1 MKDKI
6 YKAYKFRIYPTNAQI
21 NFLNKQFG
29 AVRFIYNYFLNQ
41 RDTQFKK
48 TGKSDNYYAQ
58 TKTLKF
64 MKEQEEFKWLKE
76 INSQTCQQALQHLD
90 AAYLK
95 FFRKETAFPRFKKKK
110 NYQSFCVPQ
119 HFKILEK
126 GITIPK
132 LKSQIK
138 CKFHRKIIGEV
149 KSLTISE
156 TPTGKYFVSILVE
169 QENEYKQTIEGKI
182 GIDLGIK
189 DFITL
194 SDGTKYSFSVSK
206 KTKKLKKLQHYYS
219 KKQKGSKRKEKL
231 RLRIARLNEKIANF
245 RRDFQHKLSNKLTN
259 EYQTVCLESLRVKN
273 MMKNHKFAKAIG
285 EVGWYNFVS
294 MLQYK
299 GKWKGC
305 DITQIDQFY
314 PSSKTCS
321 VCNWKKEDLKLSER
335 SWKCPNCGTE
345 HDRDVNAA
353 RNILTYG
360 LSLKSISSGTEDY
373 KRREAKKVS
382 QKDREELRRSVEDA
396 RTSA

>member
-6 YKAYKFRIYPTNAQI
+6 YKAYKFRIYPTKIQI
-21 NFLNKQFG
+21 DFLNKQFG

-41 RDTQFKK
+41 RDTQFKE
-48 TGKSDNYYAQ
+48 TGKSDSYYAQ
-58 TKTLKF
+58 TKALKL
-64 MKEQEEFKWLKE
+64 MKGQEEFKWLKE
-76 INSQTCQQALQHLD
+76 INSQTCQQALQCLD

-126 GITIPK
+126 GIIIPK

-138 CKFHRKIIGEV
+138 CKFYREIIGEV
-149 KSLTISE
+149 KSLTISK
-156 TPTGKYFVSILVE
+156 TLTGKYFVSILTE
-169 QENEYKQTIEGKI
+169 QKNTYDQTLKGEI

-189 DFITL
+189 DFVTL

-231 RLRIARLNEKIANF
+231 RLRIARIYEKIANS

-259 EYQTVCLESLRVKN
+259 EYQTICLESLKVRN
-273 MMKNHKFAKAIG
+273 MMKNHKLARAIG
-285 EVGWYNFVS
+285 EASWYSFVN

-305 DITQIDQFY
+305 DIIQIDQFY

-321 VCNWKKEDLKLSER
+321 RCNWKKENLKLSER
-335 SWKCPNCGTE
+335 SWVCPKCGTI
-345 HDRDVNAA
+345 HDRDINAA
-353 RNILTYG
+353 KNILTYG
-360 LSLKSISSGTEDY
+360 LSLKSISSGTEDN
-373 KRREAKKVS
+373 KRREVKRGS
-382 QKDREELRRSVEDA
+382 S
-396 RTSA
+396 RTSKVAS

>member
-6 YKAYKFRIYPTNAQI
+6 YKAYKFRIYPNKSQVD
-21 NFLNKQFG
+21 FLNKQFG

-41 RDTQFKK
+41 KDTQFKE
-48 TGKSDNYYAQ
+48 TGKSDNYFAQ
-58 TKTLKF
+58 TKTLKL
-64 MKEQEEFKWLKE
+64 MKGQEAFKWLKE
-76 INSQTCQQALQHLD
+76 INSQTCQQALQCLD

-110 NYQSFCVPQ
+110 NHQSFCVPQ

-126 GITIPK
+126 GIIIPK

-138 CKFHRKIIGEV
+138 CKFHREIVGEV
-149 KSLTISE
+149 KSLTISK
-156 TPTGKYFVSILVE
+156 TPTEKYFVSILVE
-169 QENEYKQTIEGKI
+169 QENKYQQTTKEKI

-189 DFITL
+189 DFVVL

-206 KTKKLKKLQHYYS
+206 KTKKLKKLQHYFS
-219 KKQKGSKRKEKL
+219 KKQKDSKRKEKL
-231 RLRIARLNEKIANF
+231 RLKIAKNHEKIANS
-245 RRDFQHKLSNKLTN
+245 RLDFQHKLSTKLTN
-259 EYQTVCLESLRVKN
+259 EYQTICLESLKIKN
-273 MMKNHKFAKAIG
+273 MMKNHKLARVIG
-285 EVGWYNFVS
+285 EASWYSFVS

-305 DITQIDQFY
+305 DIIQIDQFY

-321 VCNWKKEDLKLSER
+321 VCNWKKEDLKLSDR

-345 HDRDVNAA
+345 HDRDINAA
-353 RNILTYG
+353 KNILTYG

-373 KRREAKKVS
+373 KRREVKRSPKETES
-382 QKDREELRRSVEDA
+382 SFEEA
-396 RTSA
+396 

>member
-6 YKAYKFRIYPTNAQI
+6 YKAYKFRIYPNKPQI
-21 NFLNKQFG
+21 DFLNKQFG

-41 RDTQFKK
+41 KDTQFKE
-48 TGKSDNYYAQ
+48 TGKSDNYFAQ
-58 TKTLKF
+58 TKTLKL
-64 MKEQEEFKWLKE
+64 MKGQEEFKWLKE
-76 INSQTCQQALQHLD
+76 INSQTCQQVLQCLD

-110 NYQSFCVPQ
+110 NHQSFCVPQ

-126 GITIPK
+126 GIIIPK

-138 CKFHRKIIGEV
+138 CKFHREIVGEI
-149 KSLTISE
+149 KSLTISK
-156 TPTGKYFVSILVE
+156 TPTEKYFVSILVK
-169 QENEYKQTIEGKI
+169 QENKYQQTTKEKI

-189 DFITL
+189 DFVAL

-206 KTKKLKKLQHYYS
+206 KTKKLKKLQHYFS
-219 KKQKGSKRKEKL
+219 KKQKDSKRKEKL
-231 RLRIARLNEKIANF
+231 RLKIAKNHEKIVNS
-245 RRDFQHKLSNKLTN
+245 RLDFQHKLSTKLTN
-259 EYQTVCLESLRVKN
+259 EYQTICLESLKVKN
-273 MMKNHKFAKAIG
+273 MMKNHKLARVIG
-285 EVGWYNFVS
+285 EASWYSFVS

-305 DITQIDQFY
+305 DIIQIDQFY

-321 VCNWKKEDLKLSER
+321 VCNWKKEDLKLSDR

-345 HDRDVNAA
+345 HDRDINAA
-353 RNILTYG
+353 KNILTYG

-373 KRREAKKVS
+373 KRREVKRSPKETES
-382 QKDREELRRSVEDA
+382 SFEEA
-396 RTSA
+396 

>member
-6 YKAYKFRIYPTNAQI
+6 YKAYKFRIYPTKIQFD
-21 NFLNKQFG
+21 FLNKQFG

-41 RDTQFKK
+41 RDTQFKE

-58 TKTLKF
+58 TKALKL
-64 MKEQEEFKWLKE
+64 MKGQEEFKWLKE
-76 INSQTCQQALQHLD
+76 INSQTCQQALQCLD

-110 NYQSFCVPQ
+110 NCQSFCVPQ

-126 GITIPK
+126 GIIIPK

-138 CKFHRKIIGEV
+138 CKFYREIIGEV
-149 KSLTISE
+149 KSLTISKTLTE
-156 TPTGKYFVSILVE
+156 KYFVSILVE
-169 QENEYKQTIEGKI
+169 QKNEYKQTSEGKI

-189 DFITL
+189 DFVTL

-206 KTKKLKKLQHYYS
+206 KTEKLKKLQHYYS

-231 RLRIARLNEKIANF
+231 RLRIARLNEKIANS
-245 RRDFQHKLSNKLTN
+245 RRDFQHKLSTKLTN
-259 EYQTVCLESLRVKN
+259 EYQTICLETLRVKN
-273 MMKNHKFAKAIG
+273 MMKNHKLARAIG
-285 EVGWYNFVS
+285 ETSWYSFVN

-305 DITQIDQFY
+305 DIIQIDQFY

-335 SWKCPNCGTE
+335 SWICPNCGTE
-345 HDRDVNAA
+345 HNRDINAA
-353 RNILTYG
+353 KNILTYG

-373 KRREAKKVS
+373 KRREVKKS
-382 QKDREELRRSVEDA
+382 LKKTESSFVEA
-396 RTSA
+396 

>member
-6 YKAYKFRIYPTNAQI
+6 YKAYKFRIYPNKPQI
-21 NFLNKQFG
+21 DFLNKQFG

-41 RDTQFKK
+41 KDTQFKE
-48 TGKSDNYYAQ
+48 TGKSDNYFAQ
-58 TKTLKF
+58 TKTLKL
-64 MKEQEEFKWLKE
+64 MKGQEEFKWLKE
-76 INSQTCQQALQHLD
+76 INSQTCQQVLQCLD

-110 NYQSFCVPQ
+110 NHQSFCVPQ

-126 GITIPK
+126 GIIIPK

-138 CKFHRKIIGEV
+138 CKFHREIVGEI
-149 KSLTISE
+149 KSLTISK
-156 TPTGKYFVSILVE
+156 TPTEKYFVSILVE
-169 QENEYKQTIEGKI
+169 QENKYQQTTKEKI

-189 DFITL
+189 DFVAL

-206 KTKKLKKLQHYYS
+206 KTKKLKKLQHYFS
-219 KKQKGSKRKEKL
+219 KKQKDSKRKEKL
-231 RLRIARLNEKIANF
+231 RLKIAKNHEKIVNS
-245 RRDFQHKLSNKLTN
+245 RLDFQHKLSTKLTN
-259 EYQTVCLESLRVKN
+259 EYQTICLESLKVKN
-273 MMKNHKFAKAIG
+273 MMKNHKLARVIG
-285 EVGWYNFVS
+285 EASWYSFVS

-305 DITQIDQFY
+305 DIIQIDQFY

-321 VCNWKKEDLKLSER
+321 VCNWKKEDLKLSDR

-345 HDRDVNAA
+345 HDRDINAA
-353 RNILTYG
+353 KNILTYG

-373 KRREAKKVS
+373 KRREVKRSPKETES
-382 QKDREELRRSVEDA
+382 SFEEA
-396 RTSA
+396 

>member
-6 YKAYKFRIYPTNAQI
+6 YKAYKFRIYPNKSQI
-21 NFLNKQFG
+21 DFLNKQFG

-41 RDTQFKK
+41 KDTQFKE
-48 TGKSDNYYAQ
+48 TGKSDNYFAQ
-58 TKTLKF
+58 TKTLKL
-64 MKEQEEFKWLKE
+64 MKGQEEFKWLKE
-76 INSQTCQQALQHLD
+76 INSQTCQQALQCLD

-110 NYQSFCVPQ
+110 NHQSFCVPQ

-126 GITIPK
+126 GIIIPK

-138 CKFHRKIIGEV
+138 CKFHREIVGEV
-149 KSLTISE
+149 KSLTISK
-156 TPTGKYFVSILVE
+156 TPTEKYFVSILVE
-169 QENEYKQTIEGKI
+169 QENKYQQTTKEKI

-189 DFITL
+189 DFVAL

-206 KTKKLKKLQHYYS
+206 KTKKLKKLQHYFS
-219 KKQKGSKRKEKL
+219 KKQKDSKRKEKL
-231 RLRIARLNEKIANF
+231 RLKIAKNHEKIANS
-245 RRDFQHKLSNKLTN
+245 RLDFQHKLSTKLTN
-259 EYQTVCLESLRVKN
+259 EYQIICLESLKVKN
-273 MMKNHKFAKAIG
+273 MMKNHKLARVIG
-285 EVGWYNFVS
+285 EASWYSFVS

-305 DITQIDQFY
+305 DIVQIDQFY

-321 VCNWKKEDLKLSER
+321 VCNWKKEDLKLSDR

-345 HDRDVNAA
+345 HDRDINAA
-353 RNILTYG
+353 KNILTYG

-373 KRREAKKVS
+373 KRREMKRSPKETES
-382 QKDREELRRSVEDA
+382 SFEEA
-396 RTSA
+396 

>member
-6 YKAYKFRIYPTNAQI
+6 YKAYKFRIYPTKIQI
-21 NFLNKQFG
+21 DFLNKQFG

-41 RDTQFKK
+41 RDTQFKE
-48 TGKSDNYYAQ
+48 TGKSDSYYAQ
-58 TKTLKF
+58 TKALKL
-64 MKEQEEFKWLKE
+64 MKGQEEFKWLKE
-76 INSQTCQQALQHLD
+76 INSQTCQQALQCLD

-126 GITIPK
+126 GIIIPK

-138 CKFHRKIIGEV
+138 CKFYREIIGEV
-149 KSLTISE
+149 KSLTISK
-156 TPTGKYFVSILVE
+156 TLTGKYFVSILTE
-169 QENEYKQTIEGKI
+169 QKNTYDQTLKGEI

-189 DFITL
+189 DFVTL

-231 RLRIARLNEKIANF
+231 RLRIAKLNEKIANS
-245 RRDFQHKLSNKLTN
+245 RRDFQHKLSTKLTN
-259 EYQTVCLESLRVKN
+259 EYQTICLETLRVKN
-273 MMKNHKFAKAIG
+273 MMKNHKLARAIG
-285 EVGWYNFVS
+285 EASWYSFVN

-305 DITQIDQFY
+305 DIIQIDQFY

-321 VCNWKKEDLKLSER
+321 CCNWKKENLKLSDR
-335 SWKCPNCGTE
+335 SWTCPKCGTI
-345 HDRDVNAA
+345 HDRDINAA
-353 RNILTYG
+353 KNILTYG

-373 KRREAKKVS
+373 KRGEVKRGS
-382 QKDREELRRSVEDA
+382 S
-396 RTSA
+396 RTSKVAS

>member
-6 YKAYKFRIYPTNAQI
+6 YKDYKFRIYPTKIQI
-21 NFLNKQFG
+21 DFLNKQFG

-41 RDTQFKK
+41 RDTQFKE

-58 TKTLKF
+58 TKTLKL
-64 MKEQEEFKWLKE
+64 MKGQEEFKWLKE
-76 INSQTCQQALQHLD
+76 INSQTCQQALQCLD

-126 GITIPK
+126 GIIIPK

-138 CKFHRKIIGEV
+138 CKFYREIIGEV
-149 KSLTISE
+149 KSLTISK
-156 TPTGKYFVSILVE
+156 TLTRKYFVSILVE
-169 QENEYKQTIEGKI
+169 QKNEYKQTSEGKI

-189 DFITL
+189 DFVTL

-231 RLRIARLNEKIANF
+231 RLRIAKLNEKIANS
-245 RRDFQHKLSNKLTN
+245 RRDFQHKLSTKLTN
-259 EYQTVCLESLRVKN
+259 EYQTICLETLRVKN
-273 MMKNHKFAKAIG
+273 MMKNHKLARAIG
-285 EVGWYNFVS
+285 EASWYSFVN

-305 DITQIDQFY
+305 DIIQIDQFY

-321 VCNWKKEDLKLSER
+321 HCNWKKENLKLSER
-335 SWKCPNCGTE
+335 SWICPKCGMI
-345 HDRDVNAA
+345 HDRDINAA
-353 RNILTYG
+353 KNILTYG
-360 LSLKSISSGTEDY
+360 LSLKSISSGTEDN
-373 KRREAKKVS
+373 KRGEVKRGS
-382 QKDREELRRSVEDA
+382 S
-396 RTSA
+396 RTSKVAS

>member
-6 YKAYKFRIYPTNAQI
+6 YKAYKFRIYPTKIQI
-21 NFLNKQFG
+21 DFLNKQFG

-41 RDTQFKK
+41 RDTQFKE
-48 TGKSDNYYAQ
+48 TGKSDSYYAQ
-58 TKTLKF
+58 TKALKL
-64 MKEQEEFKWLKE
+64 MKGQEEFKWLKE
-76 INSQTCQQALQHLD
+76 INSQTCQQALQCLD

-126 GITIPK
+126 GIIIPK

-138 CKFHRKIIGEV
+138 CKFYREIIGEV
-149 KSLTISE
+149 KSLTISK
-156 TPTGKYFVSILVE
+156 TLTGKYFVSILVE
-169 QENEYKQTIEGKI
+169 QKNEYKQTSEGKI

-189 DFITL
+189 DFVTL

-231 RLRIARLNEKIANF
+231 RLRIARLNEKIAKS
-245 RRDFQHKLSNKLTN
+245 RRDFQHKLSTKLTN
-259 EYQTVCLESLRVKN
+259 EYQTICLETLRVKN
-273 MMKNHKFAKAIG
+273 MMKNHKLARAIG
-285 EVGWYNFVS
+285 EASWYSFVN

-305 DITQIDQFY
+305 DIIQIDQFY
-314 PSSKTCS
+314 PSSKTCYI
-321 VCNWKKEDLKLSER
+321 CNWKKEDLKLSDR
-335 SWKCPNCGTE
+335 SWTCPNCGTE
-345 HDRDVNAA
+345 HDRDINAA
-353 RNILTYG
+353 KNILTYG
-360 LSLKSISSGTEDY
+360 LSLKSISSGTEDN
-373 KRREAKKVS
+373 KRGEVKRGS
-382 QKDREELRRSVEDA
+382 S
-396 RTSA
+396 RTSKVAS

>member
-6 YKAYKFRIYPTNAQI
+6 YKAYKFRIYPTKIQI
-21 NFLNKQFG
+21 DFLNKQFG

-41 RDTQFKK
+41 RDTQFKE
-48 TGKSDNYYAQ
+48 TGKSDSYYAQ
-58 TKTLKF
+58 TKALKS
-64 MKEQEEFKWLKE
+64 MKGQEEFKWLKE
-76 INSQTCQQALQHLD
+76 INSQTCQQALQCLD

-126 GITIPK
+126 GIIIPK

-138 CKFHRKIIGEV
+138 CKFYREIIGEV
-149 KSLTISE
+149 KSLTISK
-156 TPTGKYFVSILVE
+156 TLTGKYFVSILTE
-169 QENEYKQTIEGKI
+169 QKNTYDQTLKGEI

-189 DFITL
+189 DFVTL

-231 RLRIARLNEKIANF
+231 RLRIARLNEKIANS

-259 EYQTVCLESLRVKN
+259 EYQTICLESLKVRN
-273 MMKNHKFAKAIG
+273 MMKNHKLARAIG
-285 EVGWYNFVS
+285 EASWYSFVN

-305 DITQIDQFY
+305 DIIQIDQFY

-321 VCNWKKEDLKLSER
+321 CCNWKKENLKLSER
-335 SWKCPNCGTE
+335 SWICPNCGTE
-345 HDRDVNAA
+345 HDRDINAA
-353 RNILTYG
+353 KNILTYG
-360 LSLKSISSGTEDY
+360 LSLKSISSGTEDN
-373 KRREAKKVS
+373 KRREVKRGS
-382 QKDREELRRSVEDA
+382 S
-396 RTSA
+396 RTSKVAS

>member
-6 YKAYKFRIYPTNAQI
+6 YKAYKFRIYPTKIQVD
-21 NFLNKQFG
+21 FLNKQFG

-41 RDTQFKK
+41 RDTQFKE

-58 TKTLKF
+58 TKALKL
-64 MKEQEEFKWLKE
+64 MKWQEEFKWLKE
-76 INSQTCQQALQHLD
+76 INSQTCQQALQCLD

-126 GITIPK
+126 GIIIPK

-138 CKFHRKIIGEV
+138 CKFYREIIGEV
-149 KSLTISE
+149 KSLTISK
-156 TPTGKYFVSILVE
+156 TLTGKYFVSILVE
-169 QENEYKQTIEGKI
+169 QKNEYKQTSEGKI

-189 DFITL
+189 DFVTL

-206 KTKKLKKLQHYYS
+206 KTKKLKKLQHHYS

-231 RLRIARLNEKIANF
+231 RLRIARIYEKIANS
-245 RRDFQHKLSNKLTN
+245 RRDFQHKLSTKLTN
-259 EYQTVCLESLRVKN
+259 EYQTICLETLRVKN
-273 MMKNHKFAKAIG
+273 MMKNHKLARAIG
-285 EVGWYNFVS
+285 EASWYSFVN

-305 DITQIDQFY
+305 DIIQIDQFY

-321 VCNWKKEDLKLSER
+321 RCNWKKENLKLSER
-335 SWKCPNCGTE
+335 SWVCPKCGTI
-345 HDRDVNAA
+345 HDRDINAA
-353 RNILTYG
+353 KNILTYG

-373 KRREAKKVS
+373 KRGEVKRGS
-382 QKDREELRRSVEDA
+382 S
-396 RTSA
+396 RTSKVAS

>member
-6 YKAYKFRIYPTNAQI
+6 YKAYKFRIYPTKIQI
-21 NFLNKQFG
+21 DFLNKQFG

-41 RDTQFKK
+41 RDTQFKE
-48 TGKSDNYYAQ
+48 TGKSDSYYAQ
-58 TKTLKF
+58 TKALKL
-64 MKEQEEFKWLKE
+64 MKGQEEFKWLKE
-76 INSQTCQQALQHLD
+76 INSQTCQQALQCLD

-126 GITIPK
+126 GIIIPK

-138 CKFHRKIIGEV
+138 CKFYREIIGEV
-149 KSLTISE
+149 KSLTISK
-156 TPTGKYFVSILVE
+156 TLTGKYFVSILTE
-169 QENEYKQTIEGKI
+169 QKNTYDQTLKGEI

-189 DFITL
+189 DFVTL

-231 RLRIARLNEKIANF
+231 RLRIARLNEKIANS
-245 RRDFQHKLSNKLTN
+245 RRDFQHKLSTKLTN
-259 EYQTVCLESLRVKN
+259 EYQTICLETLRVKN
-273 MMKNHKFAKAIG
+273 MMKNHKLARAIG
-285 EVGWYNFVS
+285 EASWYSFVN

-305 DITQIDQFY
+305 DIIQIDQFY

-321 VCNWKKEDLKLSER
+321 CCNWKKENLKLSDR
-335 SWKCPNCGTE
+335 SWTCPKCGTI
-345 HDRDVNAA
+345 HDRDINAA
-353 RNILTYG
+353 KNILTYG

-373 KRREAKKVS
+373 KRGEVKRGS
-382 QKDREELRRSVEDA
+382 S
-396 RTSA
+396 RTSKVAS

>member
-6 YKAYKFRIYPTNAQI
+6 YKAYKFRIYPTKIQI
-21 NFLNKQFG
+21 DFLNKQFG

-41 RDTQFKK
+41 RDTQFKE
-48 TGKSDNYYAQ
+48 TGKSDSYYAQ
-58 TKTLKF
+58 TKALKL
-64 MKEQEEFKWLKE
+64 MKGQEEFKWLKE
-76 INSQTCQQALQHLD
+76 INSQTCQQALQCLD

-126 GITIPK
+126 GIIIPK

-138 CKFHRKIIGEV
+138 CKFYREIIGEV
-149 KSLTISE
+149 KSLTISK
-156 TPTGKYFVSILVE
+156 TLTGKYFVSILTE
-169 QENEYKQTIEGKI
+169 QKNTYDQTLKGEI

-189 DFITL
+189 DFVTL

-231 RLRIARLNEKIANF
+231 RLRIARIYEKIANS

-259 EYQTVCLESLRVKN
+259 EYQTICLESLKVRN
-273 MMKNHKFAKAIG
+273 MMKNHKLARAIG
-285 EVGWYNFVS
+285 EASWYSFVN

-305 DITQIDQFY
+305 DIIQIDQFY

-321 VCNWKKEDLKLSER
+321 CCNWKKENLKLSDR
-335 SWKCPNCGTE
+335 SWTCPKCGTI
-345 HDRDVNAA
+345 HDRDINAA
-353 RNILTYG
+353 KNILTYG
-360 LSLKSISSGTEDY
+360 LSLKSISSGTEDN
-373 KRREAKKVS
+373 KRREVKRGS
-382 QKDREELRRSVEDA
+382 S
-396 RTSA
+396 RTSKVAS

>member
-6 YKAYKFRIYPTNAQI
+6 YKAYKFRIYPTKIQI
-21 NFLNKQFG
+21 DFLNKQFG

-41 RDTQFKK
+41 RDTQFKE
-48 TGKSDNYYAQ
+48 TGKSDSYYAQ
-58 TKTLKF
+58 TKALKL
-64 MKEQEEFKWLKE
+64 MKGQEEFKWLKE
-76 INSQTCQQALQHLD
+76 INSQTCQQALQCLD

-126 GITIPK
+126 GIIIPK

-138 CKFHRKIIGEV
+138 CKFHREIIGEV
-149 KSLTISE
+149 KSLTISK
-156 TPTGKYFVSILVE
+156 TLTGKYFVSILVE
-169 QENEYKQTIEGKI
+169 QKNEYKQTNEGKI

-189 DFITL
+189 DFVTL

-231 RLRIARLNEKIANF
+231 RLRIARIYEKITNS
-245 RRDFQHKLSNKLTN
+245 RLDFQHKLSNKLTN
-259 EYQTVCLESLRVKN
+259 EYQTICLESLKVRN
-273 MMKNHKFAKAIG
+273 MMKNHKLARVIG
-285 EVGWYNFVS
+285 EASWYSFIN
-294 MLQYK
+294 MLKYK

-305 DITQIDQFY
+305 DVIQIDQFY

-321 VCNWKKEDLKLSER
+321 CCNWKKENLKLSER
-335 SWKCPNCGTE
+335 SWICPKCGTI
-345 HDRDVNAA
+345 HDRDINAA
-353 RNILTYG
+353 KNILTYG

-373 KRREAKKVS
+373 KRGEVKRGS
-382 QKDREELRRSVEDA
+382 S
-396 RTSA
+396 RTSKVAS

>member
-6 YKAYKFRIYPTNAQI
+6 YKAYKFRIYPTKIQI
-21 NFLNKQFG
+21 DFLNKQFG

-41 RDTQFKK
+41 RDTQFKE
-48 TGKSDNYYAQ
+48 TGKSDSYYAQ
-58 TKTLKF
+58 TKALKS
-64 MKEQEEFKWLKE
+64 MKGQEEFKWLKE
-76 INSQTCQQALQHLD
+76 INSQTCQQALQCLD

-110 NYQSFCVPQ
+110 NCQSFCVPQ

-126 GITIPK
+126 GIIIPK

-138 CKFHRKIIGEV
+138 CKFYREIIGEV
-149 KSLTISE
+149 KSLTISK
-156 TPTGKYFVSILVE
+156 TLTGKYFVSILVE
-169 QENEYKQTIEGKI
+169 QKNEYKQTSEGKI

-189 DFITL
+189 DFVTL

-231 RLRIARLNEKIANF
+231 RLRIARIYEKIANS

-259 EYQTVCLESLRVKN
+259 EYQTICLESLKVRN
-273 MMKNHKFAKAIG
+273 MMKNHKLARAIG
-285 EVGWYNFVS
+285 EASWYSFVN

-305 DITQIDQFY
+305 DIIQIDQFY

-321 VCNWKKEDLKLSER
+321 RCNWKKENLKLSER
-335 SWKCPNCGTE
+335 SWICPKCGTI
-345 HDRDVNAA
+345 HDRDINAA
-353 RNILTYG
+353 KNILTYG

-373 KRREAKKVS
+373 KRREVKRGS
-382 QKDREELRRSVEDA
+382 S
-396 RTSA
+396 RTSKVAS

>member
-6 YKAYKFRIYPTNAQI
+6 YKAYKFRIYPTKIQVD
-21 NFLNKQFG
+21 FLNKQFG

-41 RDTQFKK
+41 RDTQFKE

-58 TKTLKF
+58 TKALKL
-64 MKEQEEFKWLKE
+64 MKGQEEFKWLKE
-76 INSQTCQQALQHLD
+76 INSQTCQQALQCLD

-126 GITIPK
+126 GIIIPK

-138 CKFHRKIIGEV
+138 CKFHREIIGEV
-149 KSLTISE
+149 KSLTISK
-156 TPTGKYFVSILVE
+156 TPIGKYFVSILVE
-169 QENEYKQTIEGKI
+169 QENKYKQTSEGKI

-189 DFITL
+189 DFVTL

-206 KTKKLKKLQHYYS
+206 KIKKLKKLQHYYS
-219 KKQKGSKRKEKL
+219 KKQKNSKRKEKL
-231 RLRIARLNEKIANF
+231 RLRIARLNEKIVNS
-245 RRDFQHKLSNKLTN
+245 RLDFQHKLSNKLTN
-259 EYQTVCLESLRVKN
+259 EYQTICLESLKIKN
-273 MMKNHKFAKAIG
+273 MMKNHKLAKAIG
-285 EVGWYNFVS
+285 EASWYSFVN

-305 DITQIDQFY
+305 DIIQIDQFY

-321 VCNWKKEDLKLSER
+321 VCNWKKEDLKLSDR
-335 SWKCPNCGTE
+335 SWTCPNCGTV
-345 HDRDVNAA
+345 HDRDINAA
-353 RNILTYG
+353 KNILTYG
-360 LSLKSISSGTEDY
+360 LSLKSISSGTEDN
-373 KRREAKKVS
+373 KRREVKKS
-382 QKDREELRRSVEDA
+382 SKKTESNFVEA
-396 RTSA
+396 

>member
-6 YKAYKFRIYPTNAQI
+6 YKAYKFRIYPTKIQVD
-21 NFLNKQFG
+21 FLNKQFG

-41 RDTQFKK
+41 RDTQFKE
-48 TGKSDNYYAQ
+48 TGKSDSYYAQ
-58 TKTLKF
+58 TKALKL
-64 MKEQEEFKWLKE
+64 MKGQEEFKWLKE
-76 INSQTCQQALQHLD
+76 INSQTCQQALQCLD

-126 GITIPK
+126 GIIIPK

-138 CKFHRKIIGEV
+138 CKFHREIIGEV
-149 KSLTISE
+149 KSLTISK
-156 TPTGKYFVSILVE
+156 TPIGKHFVSILVE
-169 QENEYKQTIEGKI
+169 QENEYKQTSEGKI

-189 DFITL
+189 DFVTL

-219 KKQKGSKRKEKL
+219 KKQKDSKRKEKL
-231 RLRIARLNEKIANF
+231 RLRIARIYEKITNS
-245 RRDFQHKLSNKLTN
+245 RLDFQHKLSNKLTS
-259 EYQTVCLESLRVKN
+259 EYQTICLESLRVKN
-273 MMKNHKFAKAIG
+273 MMKNHKLARAIG
-285 EVGWYNFVS
+285 EASWYSFIN

-305 DITQIDQFY
+305 NIIQIDQFY

-335 SWKCPNCGTE
+335 SWICPNCGTE
-345 HDRDVNAA
+345 HNRDINAA
-353 RNILTYG
+353 KNILTYG

-373 KRREAKKVS
+373 KRREVKRGS
-382 QKDREELRRSVEDA
+382 S
-396 RTSA
+396 RTSKVAS

>member
-6 YKAYKFRIYPTNAQI
+6 YKAYKFRIYPNKIQI
-21 NFLNKQFG
+21 DFLNKQFG

-41 RDTQFKK
+41 RDTQFKE

-58 TKTLKF
+58 TKTLKL
-64 MKEQEEFKWLKE
+64 MKGQEEFKWLKE
-76 INSQTCQQALQHLD
+76 INSQTCQQTLQCLD

-110 NYQSFCVPQ
+110 NHQSFCIPQ

-126 GITIPK
+126 GIVIPK

-138 CKFHRKIIGEV
+138 CKFHREIIGEV
-149 KSLTISE
+149 KSLTISK
-156 TPTGKYFVSILVE
+156 TPTRKYFVSILVE
-169 QENEYKQTIEGKI
+169 QENKYKQTIEGKI

-194 SDGTKYSFSVSK
+194 SDGTKYSFFISK

-219 KKQKGSKRKEKL
+219 KKQKDSKRKEKL
-231 RLRIARLNEKIANF
+231 RLRIARLNEKITNS
-245 RRDFQHKLSNKLTN
+245 RRDFQHKLSNKLIS
-259 EYQTVCLESLRVKN
+259 EYQTICLESLKIKN
-273 MMKNHKFAKAIG
+273 MMKNHKLARAIG
-285 EVGWYNFVS
+285 EASWYSFIN

-305 DITQIDQFY
+305 DIVQIDQFY

-321 VCNWKKEDLKLSER
+321 VCNWKKEDLKLSDR
-335 SWKCPNCGTE
+335 SWTCPNCGTE
-345 HDRDVNAA
+345 HDRDINAA
-353 RNILTYG
+353 KNILTYG
-360 LSLKSISSGTEDY
+360 LSLKSISSGTEDN
-373 KRREAKKVS
+373 KRREAKKSLKRLKVT
-382 QKDREELRRSVEDA
+382 L
-396 RTSA
+396 

>member
-6 YKAYKFRIYPTNAQI
+6 YKAYKFRIYPTKIQI
-21 NFLNKQFG
+21 DFLNKQFG

-41 RDTQFKK
+41 RDTQFKE
-48 TGKSDNYYAQ
+48 TGKSDSYYAQ
-58 TKTLKF
+58 TKALKL
-64 MKEQEEFKWLKE
+64 MKGQEEFKWLKE
-76 INSQTCQQALQHLD
+76 INSQTCQQALQCLD

-126 GITIPK
+126 GIIIPK

-138 CKFHRKIIGEV
+138 CKFYREIIGEV
-149 KSLTISE
+149 KSLTISK
-156 TPTGKYFVSILVE
+156 TLTGKYFVSILTE
-169 QENEYKQTIEGKI
+169 QKNTYDQTLKGEI

-189 DFITL
+189 DFVTL

-231 RLRIARLNEKIANF
+231 RLRIARIYEKIANS

-259 EYQTVCLESLRVKN
+259 EYQTICLESLKVRN
-273 MMKNHKFAKAIG
+273 MMKNHKLARAIG
-285 EVGWYNFVS
+285 EASWYSFVN

-305 DITQIDQFY
+305 DIIQIDQFY

-321 VCNWKKEDLKLSER
+321 VCNWKKEDLKLSDR
-335 SWKCPNCGTE
+335 SWICPNCGAV
-345 HDRDVNAA
+345 HDRDINAA
-353 RNILTYG
+353 KNILTYG
-360 LSLKSISSGTEDY
+360 LSLKSISSGTEDN
-373 KRREAKKVS
+373 KRGEVKRGS
-382 QKDREELRRSVEDA
+382 S
-396 RTSA
+396 RTSKVAS

>member
-6 YKAYKFRIYPTNAQI
+6 YKAYKFRIYPTKIQVD
-21 NFLNKQFG
+21 FLNKQFG

-41 RDTQFKK
+41 RDTQFKE

-58 TKTLKF
+58 TKTLKL
-64 MKEQEEFKWLKE
+64 MKGQEEFKWLKE
-76 INSQTCQQALQHLD
+76 INSQTCQQALQCLD

-126 GITIPK
+126 GIIIPK

-138 CKFHRKIIGEV
+138 CKFHREIIGEV
-149 KSLTISE
+149 KSLIISK
-156 TPTGKYFVSILVE
+156 TPIGKYFVSILVE
-169 QENEYKQTIEGKI
+169 QENEYKQTSEGKI

-189 DFITL
+189 DFVTL

-206 KTKKLKKLQHYYS
+206 KIKKLKKLQHYYS
-219 KKQKGSKRKEKL
+219 KKQKNSKRKEKL
-231 RLRIARLNEKIANF
+231 RLRIARLNEKIVNS
-245 RRDFQHKLSNKLTN
+245 RLDFQHKLSNKLTN
-259 EYQTVCLESLRVKN
+259 EYQTICLESLKIRN
-273 MMKNHKFAKAIG
+273 MMKNHKLAKAIG
-285 EVGWYNFVS
+285 EASWYSFVN

-305 DITQIDQFY
+305 DIIQIDQFY

-321 VCNWKKEDLKLSER
+321 VCNWKKEDLKLSDR
-335 SWKCPNCGTE
+335 SWICPNCGAV
-345 HDRDVNAA
+345 HDRDINAA
-353 RNILTYG
+353 KNILTYG
-360 LSLKSISSGTEDY
+360 LSLKSISSGTEDN
-373 KRREAKKVS
+373 KRREVKKS
-382 QKDREELRRSVEDA
+382 SKKTESNFVEA
-396 RTSA
+396 

>member
-21 NFLNKQFG
+21 DFLNKQFG

-41 RDTQFKK
+41 RDTQFKE
-48 TGKSDNYYAQ
+48 TGKSDSYYAQ
-58 TKTLKF
+58 TKTLML
-64 MKEQEEFKWLKE
+64 MKKQKEFEWLKE

-119 HFKILEK
+119 HFKVLEK
-126 GITIPK
+126 GIIIPK

-138 CKFHRKIIGEV
+138 CKFHREIIGEV
-149 KSLTISE
+149 KSLTISK
-156 TPTGKYFVSILVE
+156 TPIGKYFVSILVE
-169 QENEYKQTIEGKI
+169 QENKYKQTSEGKI

-189 DFITL
+189 DFVTL
-194 SDGTKYSFSVSK
+194 SNGTKYSFSISK
-206 KTKKLKKLQHYYS
+206 KINKIKKLQHYYS
-219 KKQKGSKRKEKL
+219 KKQKNSKRKEKL
-231 RLRIARLNEKIANF
+231 RLKIAKNHEKIVNS
-245 RRDFQHKLSNKLTN
+245 RLDFQHKLSTKLTN
-259 EYQTVCLESLRVKN
+259 EYQTICLESLKVKN
-273 MMKNHKFAKAIG
+273 MMKNHKLAKVIG
-285 EVGWYNFVS
+285 EAGWYNFVS

-305 DITQIDQFY
+305 DIIQIDQFY

-321 VCNWKKEDLKLSER
+321 ICNWKKEDLKLSER
-335 SWKCPNCGTE
+335 SWKCSNCRTE
-345 HDRDVNAA
+345 HNRDVNAA

-373 KRREAKKVS
+373 KRGEAKRSLKKTES
-382 QKDREELRRSVEDA
+382 SFEEA
-396 RTSA
+396 